1 MGIRF
6 RKSIKVGNAR
16 INLSKSGIGWSVG
29 TKGLRYTKTANG
41 RNRTTVSIPGTGVSY
56 VSESSSKR
64 KRNEPG
70 KYANNQPSERRNMQ
84 SSSGY
89 GAEKRSN
96 ILKWCGIII
105 SAVLFLGSI
114 PSFSSL
120 LFLLELFLILPVKK
134 VQDFISKHLNPKVK
148 LVIVSILAILG
159 ILLFPR

>member
-41 RNRTTVSIPGTGVSY
+41 RSKTTVSVPGTGVSY

-64 KRNEPG
+64 KKNE
-70 KYANNQPSERRNMQ
+70 SERYADTRP
-84 SSSGY
+84 SGEGNAQPTSRY
-89 GAEKRSN
+89 GAGKRSN

-114 PSFSSL
+114 PSLSSF
-120 LFLLELFLILPVKK
+120 LFLAELFLILPIKK
-134 VQDFISKHLNPKVK
+134 STRFC
-148 LVIVSILAILG
+148 
-159 ILLFPR
+159 